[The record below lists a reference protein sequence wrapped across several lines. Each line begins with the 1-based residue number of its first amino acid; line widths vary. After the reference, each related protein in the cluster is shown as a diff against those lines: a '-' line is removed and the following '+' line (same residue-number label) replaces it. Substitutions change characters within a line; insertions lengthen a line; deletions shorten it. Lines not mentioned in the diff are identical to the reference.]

1 MLHKLLHEIG
11 YRRRQLQWVIVVC
24 ICGSQAK
31 AQTSRT
37 TLNDCFVIAQKNNV
51 LISQAKTSL
60 LARQYSMQAEKQS
73 YLPKVDLLASYSYL
87 SKPLEINLQTVRDGI
102 ITGSSLQ
109 AVNTANQVYKEI
121 TGQNISSDAAQRIE
135 STSRTIINAAYPNYN
150 PPLSKQSYFLAGLG
164 VRQPIYLG
172 NKLRTVQ
179 DVATAEFHSGQINLD
194 LVQKDIKFA
203 IALQYIRIM
212 YLNAILQKENTIV
225 ASLQKNDNYA
235 NEMVKEQILPPY
247 QRNWAKVALIQGKTR
262 LSNQQL
268 EKQNALVELNKLLG
282 ASLDSVIIITDT
294 LVYKPTKI
302 DTVNNEFYQTNP
314 AYQFINSKSAL
325 AEATVKGS
333 KSFSLP
339 NIFAVGNLNLYQNDL
354 PVTIPPWFVG
364 VEMQWTI
371 FNGTQTVKR
380 VKAAQQLLEE
390 SKLATENAKSIL
402 ETQLKVAINKMQA
415 LQNDVAALD
424 SARQEAN
431 TTFSLIEERMRNNL
445 SSPKDVNDALLIKE
459 EIEKAYYTAVL
470 GYYLAMAEYFNI
482 VGTPEK
488 ISAYLQ

>member
-1 MLHKLLHEIG
+1 
-11 YRRRQLQWVIVVC
+11 
-24 ICGSQAK
+24 
-31 AQTSRT
+31 
-37 TLNDCFVIAQKNNV
+37 
-51 LISQAKTSL
+51 
-60 LARQYSMQAEKQS
+60 
-73 YLPKVDLLASYSYL
+73 
-87 SKPLEINLQTVRDGI
+87 
-102 ITGSSLQ
+102 
-109 AVNTANQVYKEI
+109 
-121 TGQNISSDAAQRIE
+121 
-135 STSRTIINAAYPNYN
+135 
-150 PPLSKQSYFLAGLG
+150 
-164 VRQPIYLG
+164 
-172 NKLRTVQ
+172 
-179 DVATAEFHSGQINLD
+179 
-194 LVQKDIKFA
+194 
-203 IALQYIRIM
+203 M
-212 YLNAILQKENTIV
+212 YLNAILEKEHNIV
-225 ASLQKNDNYA
+225 GSLQKNDNYA

-294 LVYKPTKI
+294 LAYKAIKI

-314 AYQFINSKSAL
+314 SYQFINSKSAL
-325 AEATVKGS
+325 AQATLKGS

-354 PVTIPPWFVG
+354 PATIPPWFVG

-390 SKLATENAKSIL
+390 SKLASENAKSLL
-402 ETQLKVAINKMQA
+402 EMQLKVAVNKMQS

>member
-1 MLHKLLHEIG
+1 MLHQLLHEIG
-11 YRRRQLQWVIVVC
+11 YRGKQLQWVIAVG
-24 ICGSQAK
+24 ICGLQAK
-31 AQTSRT
+31 AQTNRT

-179 DVATAEFHSGQINLD
+179 DVATAEFHAGQINLE

-212 YLNAILQKENTIV
+212 YINAILQKENNIV
-225 ASLQKNDNYA
+225 SSLQKNDNYA

-262 LSNQQL
+262 LNNQQL

-282 ASLDSVIIITDT
+282 APLDSVIIVTDT

-314 AYQFINSKSAL
+314 GYQFVNSKSAL
-325 AEATVKGS
+325 AEATLKGS

-371 FNGTQTVKR
+371 FNGTQTIKR

-390 SKLATENAKSIL
+390 SKLATENAKTIL
-402 ETQLKVAINKMQA
+402 ETQLKVAINKMQS

-459 EIEKAYYTAVL
+459 EIEKAYYTAVF